1 MSASKI
7 SKQKETCSV
16 KVEEACVK
24 PMAMSRRPSK
34 LNCEEG
40 TQELSRADSG
50 QWILKIDWSYKS
62 LSSVPEFLQNYQLC
76 TILNLSG
83 NNLDGGI
90 DWLIHLK
97 RLELLDL
104 SRNKFSKI
112 ADACGS
118 VSTLKYLDLSY
129 NLLSEL
135 PEWILLLQKVKKL
148 NLSCNPL
155 EKSFHIHLKKAK
167 WKNVE
172 ICNLENVNLV
182 SIPDCLQSAYSLK
195 ELYLG
200 NVNNNKYFH
209 KSMFYQNNALWR
221 IPELLPSSL
230 SILDLSYVH
239 LSNFEYDW
247 KQLPNLKEL
256 RVRGNDL
263 FWPSDDFTILT
274 KLEMCDFSCCKMFLL
289 PKDFGCL
296 KNLCFIN
303 LSFNKLTVLPQSF
316 EQFQNLY
323 HLDLYHAGLETIEC
337 NLTQLPR
344 LVECDLWM
352 NLVDPSECL
361 PNHSDLCSYL
371 RGRLFPDEREI
382 RLDERN
388 SPSVVSEDVE
398 KSSEESD
405 EGINDPSEVT
415 ASSTGTGIEESWDD
429 EVFCDYEADI
439 KSTWHVPHFSSGRKE
454 SGNDDCFF
462 LPSELHAVS
471 CKLPPSQFNII
482 QGQFDDI
489 E

>member
-1 MSASKI
+1 MSDSKI
-7 SKQKETCSV
+7 SKHKETCSV

-24 PMAMSRRPSK
+24 PVTMSWRPSK
-34 LNCEEG
+34 SNCEEG
-40 TQELSRADSG
+40 TQELSRAHSG

-62 LSSVPEFLQNYQLC
+62 LSSVPEFLPNYQLC
-76 TILNLSG
+76 TTLNLSG
-83 NNLDGGI
+83 NNLNGAI

-118 VSTLKYLDLSY
+118 VSTLKHLDVSY
-129 NLLSEL
+129 NLLSKL

-148 NLSCNPL
+148 NISCNPL

-167 WKNVE
+167 WKSVE

-182 SIPDCLQSAYSLK
+182 SIPDCLQSAYCLK

-200 NVNNNKYFH
+200 NVNNKYFH
-209 KSMFYQNNALWR
+209 KPMFYQNNALWR
-221 IPELLPSSL
+221 IPEWLPSSL

-239 LSNFEYDW
+239 LSNFGYDW

-296 KNLCFIN
+296 RNLCFIN

-316 EQFQNLY
+316 EQFYSLY

-352 NLVDPSECL
+352 NLVDPLGCL
-361 PNHSDLCSYL
+361 PNHSDLCSCL
-371 RGRLFPDEREI
+371 RECLFPYEREI

-388 SPSVVSEDVE
+388 SPSVASEDVE
-398 KSSEESD
+398 RSSEEFD
-405 EGINDPSEVT
+405 AEINDPSEVT
-415 ASSTGTGIEESWDD
+415 ASSTGTGVEESWDD

-439 KSTWHVPHFSSGRKE
+439 EPTWHVPQFSSGQKK
-454 SGNDDCFF
+454 SVNDDYFF
-462 LPSELHAVS
+462 LPSELHAAS
-471 CKLPPSQFNII
+471 CKLPPNQFNII
-482 QGQFDDI
+482 HGQFDDI